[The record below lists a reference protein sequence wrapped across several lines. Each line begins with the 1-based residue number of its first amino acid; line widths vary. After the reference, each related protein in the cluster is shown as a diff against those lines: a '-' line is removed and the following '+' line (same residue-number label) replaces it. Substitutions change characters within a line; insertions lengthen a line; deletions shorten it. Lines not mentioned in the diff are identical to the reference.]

1 MQEEPT
7 ATKRKSSADDRII
20 EAALGLISRDG
31 LGAVTM
37 MKIAETAGVARQTL
51 YNHYPDVDS
60 IVVEAIGRH
69 NRESIELLDASLRVV
84 ATPEDQLEQLVR
96 HMVSIGAHAHHASG
110 IEHGLSA
117 SARETLGEHDAE
129 LDRRIRDILEEGR
142 RTGAF
147 RTDLVPAIDAVL
159 VRHLLTGLTHH
170 AARAPDAAAELAET
184 GTRTVLAAV
193 RREPRP

>member
-1 MQEEPT
+1 MTEEPT
-7 ATKRKSSADDRII
+7 GTDSRLPADDRII
-20 EAALGLISRDG
+20 EAALGLITEEG

-60 IVVEAIGRH
+60 IVVEAISRH
-69 NRESIELLDASLRVV
+69 NRESIKLLEASLRVV
-84 ATPEDQLEQLVR
+84 DQPEDKLEQLVR

-117 SARETLGEHDAE
+117 SARATLRDYDDS
-129 LDRRIRDILEEGR
+129 LDQHVREILEEGR
-142 RTGAF
+142 RAGAF
-147 RTDLVPAIDAVL
+147 RSDLTLDIDAVL
-159 VRHLLTGLTHH
+159 IRHILNGLVHQ
-170 AARAPDAAAELAET
+170 AAKTPDKVATLATT

-193 RREPRP
+193 KQL

>member
-1 MQEEPT
+1 MTEEQRQTDP
-7 ATKRKSSADDRII
+7 SSADDRII
-20 EAALGLISRDG
+20 EAALTLITRQG

-60 IVVEAIGRH
+60 IVLEAISRH
-69 NRESIELLDASLRVV
+69 NRESIRLLEASLRVV
-84 ATPEDQLEQLVR
+84 DRPEDRLEQLVR

-117 SARETLGEHDAE
+117 DARETLSEYDSA
-129 LDRRIRDILEEGR
+129 LDRRIREILEEGR

-147 RTDLVPAIDAVL
+147 RPDLTPDIDAVL
-159 VRHLLTGLTHH
+159 IRHLLNGLTHQ
-170 AARAPDAAAELAET
+170 AADTQDNAAELAAT
-184 GTRTVLAAV
+184 GSRTILAAV
-193 RREPRP
+193 RAP

>member
-1 MQEEPT
+1 MTEGPT
-7 ATKRKSSADDRII
+7 STGPRRSANDRIL
-20 EAALGLISRDG
+20 EAALSLIADAG

-37 MKIAETAGVARQTL
+37 IEIAETAGVARQTL

-69 NRESIELLDASLRVV
+69 NRESIQLLEAALRVV
-84 ATPEDQLEQLVR
+84 DRPEEKLEQLVR

-117 SARETLGEHDAE
+117 GARETLGEYDAE
-129 LDRRIRDILEEGR
+129 LDRRIRQVLEDGR

-147 RTDLVPAIDAVL
+147 RDDLTPDVDAVL
-159 VRHLLTGLTHH
+159 IRHLLNGLAHQ
-170 AARAPDAAAELAET
+170 AARAPTSAPKLAAT
-184 GTRTVLAAV
+184 GIRTVLAAV
-193 RREPRP
+193 THR